1 MVPSAGSCDV
11 HDGSGVGV
19 FVVGVMG
26 CASAAAAAP
35 SATPLGV
42 FVAAAAVPFALP
54 FAWPLVVGVADAHSC
69 FAARKLL
76 RSEFVS
82 SRLERYAPGL
92 RMMEGPPD
100 TMLLRCDGARGK
112 LACVRGVGG
121 CC

>member
-11 HDGSGVGV
+11 HDGSGMGC
-19 FVVGVMG
+19 FVVVV
-26 CASAAAAAP
+26 CAAAASSSS
-35 SATPLGV
+35 SAMPLGV
-42 FVAAAAVPFALP
+42 LVVAAAVPFALP
-54 FAWPLVVGVADAHSC
+54 FAWPFVVGVADAYSC

-100 TMLLRCDGARGK
+100 TMLLRCDGAR
-112 LACVRGVGG
+112 RN
-121 CC
+121 